1 MKAFKPMNCT
11 GSVLVLTTISLVLL
25 LGVVGLAVD
34 TGGAYGVKA
43 KLNAAVDAAALAA
56 AKAVAEGEGAARAA
70 ARKYFAANIPEG
82 YLRSDP
88 ELTGVSISYNAA
100 GDATIDVSATAPMP
114 TTFLRVIGKDQYDV
128 GVHAQTIRRAVDLA
142 LVVDNSTSLRQGA
155 LGDVTQDVIDRSKD
169 FVHKFHENYDR
180 LALIKYAFGAEV
192 PVPFGTDRG
201 FDKDLVMDEIDAFE
215 FGSISSPQLTNSS
228 EGFWNARDQ
237 LDNAANPSSLQVI
250 VFFTDGAP
258 NTFSSRFEFKNDD
271 PHEGSIR
278 TADDTS
284 PPLPFGW
291 FPAGLW
297 EPDKVYEESGLP
309 WNWPWVP
316 GLPSRWPYYG
326 TGIARELVGLPAYY
340 NPHDPGENEF
350 LVINPGHP
358 RRPVTDYSPVNPNSL
373 WRKVNRIS
381 RNLVEDMAEAA
392 RKEGKYVYTL
402 GLGSSVADPTGP
414 DSERGEDLLMRMAN
428 DPRADTYEPDPEEE
442 TQGIYCYAVD
452 EDALGPCYE
461 KILEAI
467 IRLTI

>member
-25 LGVVGLAVD
+25 MAVVGLAVD
-34 TGGAYGVKA
+34 TGQAYGVKA

-56 AKAVAEGEGAARAA
+56 AKAVAEGDGAAQRAA
-70 ARKYFAANIPEG
+70 SKYFAANIPEG

-88 ELTGVSISYNAA
+88 GLIGVSISYNAA

-142 LVVDNSTSLRQGA
+142 LVVDNSGSLRGGT
-155 LGDVTQDVIDRSKD
+155 LGDVTQEVIDRSKD

-201 FDKDLVMDEIDAFE
+201 FDKDLVMNEIDAFE
-215 FGSISSPQLTNSS
+215 FGGNTNSS

-237 LDNAANPSSLQVI
+237 LNNSVNPSSLQVI

-258 NTFSSRFEFKNDD
+258 NTFSSRFGI
-271 PHEGSIR
+271 PAHPGSIR
-278 TADDTS
+278 TGDGTS
-284 PPLPFGW
+284 SGGT
-291 FPAGLW
+291 PAGLW
-297 EPDKVYEESGLP
+297 EHDKVDEESGPP
-309 WNWPWVP
+309 WNW
-316 GLPSRWPYYG
+316 G
-326 TGIARELVGLPAYY
+326 TGIASVLLGLPPYY
-340 NPHDPGENEF
+340 NPHDPGANEF

-358 RRPVTDYSPVNPNSL
+358 RRPVTDYSPVDRNSL

-381 RNLVEDMAEAA
+381 RNLVEDMAKAA
-392 RKEGKYVYTL
+392 RKAGKYVYTL
-402 GLGSSVADPTGP
+402 GLGSLVVDPTGP
-414 DSERGEDLLMRMAN
+414 DRERGEELLMRMAN
-428 DPRADTYEPDPEEE
+428 DPRADTYEPDPEQE

-467 IRLTI
+467 IRLSI